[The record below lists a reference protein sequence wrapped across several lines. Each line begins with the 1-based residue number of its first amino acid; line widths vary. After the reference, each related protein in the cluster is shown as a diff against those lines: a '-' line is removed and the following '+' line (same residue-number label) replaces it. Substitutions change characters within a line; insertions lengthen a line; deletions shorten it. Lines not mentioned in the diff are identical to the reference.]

1 VPWLHPLLCSAS
13 ADLQDEVLLCHCY
26 GVQLVHLHDPSTH
39 RFPASYSV
47 DKKMISAGWFG
58 RTDGL
63 LQAMLIDLLRQANG
77 EKPELRSQ
85 VGFCECFACCV
96 RAWLSL
102 RVCVP
107 VTTGPA
113 VNKRNDRSQ
122 RKDVCAVT
130 LPRKG
135 PVCPR
140 DRRPA

>member
-1 VPWLHPLLCSAS
+1 
-13 ADLQDEVLLCHCY
+13 
-26 GVQLVHLHDPSTH
+26 
-39 RFPASYSV
+39 
-47 DKKMISAGWFG
+47 MISAGWFA

-63 LQAMLIDLLRQANG
+63 LHAMLIDLLRQAAG
-77 EKPELRSQ
+77 EEPPNFTYTELRAT

-102 RVCVP
+102 RMCVP

-113 VNKRNDRSQ
+113 VNERNGRSQ

-130 LPRKG
+130 LPQKG